1 MSDVTICPTC
11 GYDYSPFRYCP
22 NDHRGMED
30 KGISAEPPAM
40 SDPVE
45 DNPIPRWGI
54 DMFAEKWQDAE
65 GDWVEYDKAV
75 EWKDAAV
82 AAAQREGANQG
93 YLNGVATSAGNSFA
107 LGRATGRVEARE
119 QAAVAMAVI
128 IDKALADPWTVTVG
142 LEVVQELWDVVRV
155 KSAPTNE
162 DQHED
167 DGNHDGVGDEQDLV
181 HPSTILPPAE
191 EGKP

>member
-1 MSDVTICPTC
+1 MSHFFGPDITARQGGKT
-11 GYDYSPFRYCP
+11 
-22 NDHRGMED
+22 
-30 KGISAEPPAM
+30 KAM
-40 SDPVE
+40 IE
-45 DNPIPRWGI
+45 AAYEQGKI
-54 DMFAEKWQDAE
+54 D
-65 GDWVEYDKAV
+65 
-75 EWKDAAV
+75 
-82 AAAQREGANQG
+82 
-93 YLNGVATSAGNSFA
+93 
-107 LGRATGRVEARE
+107 ARE

-128 IDKALADPWTVTVG
+128 IDKDLADPWTVTVG